1 MQEKTRKA
9 IQKACDIIEL
19 CIAPGRGA
27 GTAGVGDTLH
37 PPGGE
42 AADQLLGYRPL
53 PAVSGRYVQLHRG
66 VEFIKMLCKPSA
78 ENVIEVLVFLVARHM
93 ILGTNS
99 AVDILLSVLA
109 VALLYGTRLLLR
121 HFKRHSTPEISLRK
135 KRKRPS
141 STIKRQ
147 RAEPFKQRLR
157 LFFIFL

>member
-19 CIAPGRGA
+19 CIALAVGLGLLVSVILYIPLGVKLLTSSSD
-27 GTAGVGDTLH
+27 TA
-37 PPGGE
+37 PF
-42 AADQLLGYRPL
+42 LLFL
-53 PAVSGRYVQLHRG
+53 EDMFNFIVG

-121 HFKRHSTPEISLRK
+121 HFKRHSTPEM
-135 KRKRPS
+135 P
-141 STIKRQ
+141 Q
-147 RAEPFKQRLR
+147 QEAEETL
-157 LFFIFL
+157 IDD

>member
-19 CIAPGRGA
+19 VIALAVGLGLLISVILYIPLGIKLLTSSSD
-27 GTAGVGDTLH
+27 TA
-37 PPGGE
+37 PF
-42 AADQLLGYRPL
+42 LLFL
-53 PAVSGRYVQLHRG
+53 EDMFNFIVG

-121 HFKRHSTPEISLRK
+121 HFKRHPAPDAPE
-135 KRKRPS
+135 
-141 STIKRQ
+141 
-147 RAEPFKQRLR
+147 AEETL
-157 LFFIFL
+157 IDD